1 RLSADES
8 ETMESF
14 LSLKE
19 YIGGNGTAD
28 KQENNRDAY
37 LSQTVEALRRL
48 FPDVHGCMTELYR
61 PTQKKYNLVVTI
73 AMGRF
78 MDNVVDNE

>member
-1 RLSADES
+1 
-8 ETMESF
+8 
-14 LSLKE
+14 
-19 YIGGNGTAD
+19 AD

-48 FPDVHGCMTELYR
+48 FPDVHGCMTELCR
-61 PTQKKYNLVVTI
+61 PTQKKYNLAVTI